1 MLLPSGPLAQGVDM
15 TADEQ
20 RAMVRSILRE
30 AMAILR
36 DDKPFDPSS
45 TIFGRIIDKSPH
57 ARSEGQR
64 YLYATRVSPSTTVIF
79 STFDDPDDYSD
90 DRSKVK
96 VVPTGL
102 ILRLSP
108 MLTDMPHKEI
118 ESLLQL
124 DNYWVDSDGRR
135 HYENEI
141 PGRHPQT
148 PNLQSFRYRNK
159 DTPGSKFPINVTLF
173 YANSLD
179 GSFPPMLA
187 EIAIRRAYK
196 ILTPAER
203 KQRRLEE
210 RQAKRQKYGEMN
222 LCTGMLCPET
232 GLWQGYTKT
241 SSPTNLVLRKGQRFP
256 KVRTLTHQ
264 EEHEQRRHTE
274 LVAGQ
279 WMWLRE
285 EYEHP
290 TWWMIDPESET

>member
-1 MLLPSGPLAQGVDM
+1 EMQHQA
-15 TADEQ
+15 EER
-20 RAMVRSILRE
+20 RAMVRSILKA

-36 DDKPFDPSS
+36 DDKPFDPGN
-45 TIFGRIIDKSPH
+45 TVLGRVYAAKPH
-57 ARSEGQR
+57 LPAEGKLYR
-64 YLYATRVSPSTTVIF
+64 YVNPVLPDTRIEF
-79 STFDDPDDYSD
+79 STGDDPEDFSA

-96 VVPTGL
+96 IVPAGVT
-102 ILRLSP
+102 IRLSP
-108 MLTDMPHKEI
+108 MLAGLPDTEIKE
-118 ESLLQL
+118 LLQL
-124 DNYWVDSDGRR
+124 DDYWVDSNGNR

-173 YANSLD
+173 YANPLD
-179 GSFPPMLA
+179 GSFSPMLA

-256 KVRTLTHQ
+256 MVRTLTHR
-264 EEHEQRRHTE
+264 EEHAQRRRSE

-290 TWWMIDPESET
+290 IWWMIDPESEA

>member
-1 MLLPSGPLAQGVDM
+1 M
-15 TADEQ
+15 TNQADEQ
-20 RAMVRSILRE
+20 RAMVRNILKT

-36 DDKPFDPSS
+36 DDKQFDPSH
-45 TIFGRIIDKSPH
+45 IVFGRILDKESH
-57 ARSEGQR
+57 ERAKGAR
-64 YLYATRVSPSTTVIF
+64 YLYANPVLSSAMISFYTG
-79 STFDDPDDYSD
+79 DDPEDYSA

-96 VVPTGL
+96 IVPGGL
-102 ILRLSP
+102 TVRLSP
-108 MLTDMPHKEI
+108 MLTDMPHSEI

-124 DNYWVDSDGRR
+124 DNFWVDTSGKR

-148 PNLQSFRYRNK
+148 PNLQSFRYRSK
-159 DTPGSKFPINVTLF
+159 DIPGSKYPINVELF
-173 YANSLD
+173 YANPLD

-187 EIAIRRAYK
+187 EITIRRAYK
-196 ILTPAER
+196 ILTPEER

-256 KVRTLTHQ
+256 MVRTLTHQ
-264 EEHEQRRHTE
+264 EEHAQRRRSE

-279 WMWLRE
+279 WMWLRGE
-285 EYEHP
+285 SEHP
-290 TWWMIDPESET
+290 TWWMTDPESEA

>member
-1 MLLPSGPLAQGVDM
+1 M

-20 RAMVRSILRE
+20 RAMVRSILKE

-36 DDKPFDPSS
+36 DDKPFDPLN

-64 YLYATRVSPSTTVIF
+64 YLYATRVLPSTTVIF

-108 MLTDMPHKEI
+108 MLADMPHKEI

-124 DNYWVDSDGRR
+124 DNYWIDSDGNR
-135 HYENEI
+135 HHENEI

-173 YANSLD
+173 YANPLD

-196 ILTPAER
+196 ILTPEER

-241 SSPTNLVLRKGQRFP
+241 SSPNRLVVRKGQRFP
-256 KVRTLTHQ
+256 MVRTLTHQ
-264 EEHEQRRHTE
+264 EEHEQRRRSE

-285 EYEHP
+285 ESEHP
-290 TWWMIDPESET
+290 TWWMIDPESEA

>member
-1 MLLPSGPLAQGVDM
+1 MLLPSEPLEQGVDV

-20 RAMVRSILRE
+20 RVMVRSILRE

-36 DDKPFDPSS
+36 DDKPFDPLD
-45 TIFGRIIDKSPH
+45 TIFGRIIDKAPH

-64 YLYATRVSPSTTVIF
+64 YLYASLVSPSTTVIF
-79 STFDDPDDYSD
+79 STFDDPEDYSA

-96 VVPTGL
+96 IVPTGF

-108 MLTDMPHKEI
+108 MLTDIPHTEF

-124 DNYWVDSDGRR
+124 DNYWVDSDGKR
-135 HYENEI
+135 HYENEML
-141 PGRHPQT
+141 GRHPQT

-173 YANSLD
+173 YANPLD

-187 EIAIRRAYK
+187 EITIRRAYK
-196 ILTPAER
+196 ILTPEER

-232 GLWQGYTKT
+232 GLWQGYTAT
-241 SSPTNLVLRKGQRFP
+241 SSSDQLVVYKGQRFTT
-256 KVRTLTHQ
+256 VRTLTPL
-264 EEHEQRRHTE
+264 EEHEQRRNTE
-274 LVAGQ
+274 HVAGQ
-279 WMWLRE
+279 WMWLRG
-285 EYEHP
+285 EYDHP
-290 TWWMIDPESET
+290 VWWMRDPESEA